1 MAIFDSLTRTLLSS
15 YRWHEEKVRSLLI
28 LPEQI
33 KPSICA
39 EVGVASDQSRDR
51 DGLMRYSSY
60 VKSSSADN
68 KLYMPNKC
76 SDGPLIAS
84 IGNGRRRM
92 NVNET
97 TPTKRRYTR
106 GAETEDITLLLWH
119 S

>member
-39 EVGVASDQSRDR
+39 EVGVASDQPRDK
-51 DGLMRYSSY
+51 DGLTRYSSY
-60 VKSSSADN
+60 VKSSTADN
-68 KLYMPNKC
+68 KLYLPNNC

-92 NVNET
+92 TIHEA

-106 GAETEDITLLLWH
+106 GAGEEDITLLLWH